1 VLSLLRGV
9 RVAGFLGRELPV
21 KVSTMKGREAG
32 VHVMW
37 IHEEFRE
44 CPRDADKAIVT
55 LYTRAWV

>member
-1 VLSLLRGV
+1 V

-37 IHEEFRE
+37 LHEEFRE